1 MSLVSIR
8 IPTPLRA
15 LTGGAADVEVE
26 AQTVGSALVAA
37 EKLHEGLKG
46 RLLTEDGELRGF
58 VNVFLEDDDIRT
70 LDGLAT
76 EVKEGASISVLPAVA
91 GGR

>member
-15 LTGGAADVEVE
+15 LTGGAADVDVE
-26 AQTVGSALVAA
+26 AETVGSALQAI
-37 EKLHEGLKG
+37 EKLHGGLKG
-46 RLLTEDGELRGF
+46 RLLTADGELRGF
-58 VNVFLEDDDIRT
+58 VNVFLGDEDIRN

-76 EVKEGASISVLPAVA
+76 AVSPGASISVLPAVA